1 MADGG
6 VGLTAE
12 QRALA
17 RVVCQQWVGHGLT
30 LQPADRTTAEAGVR
44 LVYRAA
50 GLPPPQRVVW
60 AGSPLAGAVAA
71 LALTAGSEPGLR
83 VAPEVW
89 EQIWVRL
96 AAEAGMPAGDPVWAH
111 LAYDQVGAPVW
122 SRLRDP
128 VWDAWWAAWAQ
139 VGEPVWEEAAAHAA
153 AVDARVGAV
162 GEVIWQQV
170 SGQLAEAGVG
180 LRVQEAVRRHVGEP
194 DQAWDWEWLSEIWP
208 GLLAKVARRAWLP
221 PWELVVAAPGAGSD
235 VWDGSYPWEAELE
248 DDTDND
254 ALPRQLAE
262 ELPDLN
268 EEDAWDLDEAYWDS
282 VQRGPFEEEVR
293 SGWYTRGQHDA
304 GALALIEV
312 LDRAVGLRP
321 GQPLAGQV
329 LIGRSAGWWWPFE
342 QAVILTERP
351 CALDPARDEQ
361 GRLHHP
367 TGPLVAYRDG
377 WGVWAWHGVR
387 VPRQLIE
394 RPDTITV
401 EQIRA
406 TRNLEV
412 RRVLLERYGPDR
424 YLRDADAT
432 LAHVDEYGKLWRCD
446 LPAEEPLTMVE
457 VVNATPEPDGT
468 HATYLLRVPPGVRTA
483 KEAVAW
489 TFDMATDD
497 YHPAA
502 QT

>member
-1 MADGG
+1 MADGE
-6 VGLTAE
+6 VELNAE

-50 GLPPPQRVVW
+50 GLPPPRRVVW
-60 AGSPLAGAVAA
+60 VGSPLAGMVAA
-71 LALTAGSEPGLR
+71 LALTAGSDPGLR

-89 EQIWVRL
+89 EQIWARL
-96 AAEAGMPAGDPVWAH
+96 AVEVGMLAGDPVWARLGH
-111 LAYDQVGAPVW
+111 DQVGAPVW

-128 VWDAWWAAWAQ
+128 VWEAWWAAWAQ
-139 VGEPVWEEAAAHAA
+139 VGEPVWEETAAQAA

-162 GEVIWQQV
+162 GEAIWQQV
-170 SGQLAEAGVG
+170 SGQLAEARVG
-180 LRVQEAVRRHVGEP
+180 WQVGDEVRHHVQEA
-194 DQAWDWEWLSEIWP
+194 DKDWEWKWDHAIWP
-208 GLLAKVARRAWLP
+208 RVLAKVARRAWLP
-221 PWELVVAAPGAGSD
+221 PWELVVVPPRAGSAGD
-235 VWDGSYPWEAELE
+235 GWWPEEVEGDPDASSGQVGDEPGDLSEADECWDPDEISSYS
-248 DDTDND
+248 DNRD
-254 ALPRQLAE
+254 QFF
-262 ELPDLN
+262 D
-268 EEDAWDLDEAYWDS
+268 
-282 VQRGPFEEEVR
+282 EEVR

-304 GALALIEV
+304 GALALIDV

-321 GQPLAGQV
+321 AQPLVGQL

-342 QAVILTERP
+342 QVAILTERP
-351 CALDPARDEQ
+351 CVLDLARDEQ

-367 TGPLVAYRDG
+367 TGPVVGYPDG
-377 WGVWAWHGVR
+377 WAVWAWHGVR

-406 TRNLEV
+406 TRNVEV
-412 RRVLLERYGPDR
+412 RWVLLERYGLDR
-424 YLRDADAT
+424 YLRDADAS
-432 LAHVDEYGKLWRCD
+432 LVHVDEYGRLWRCE
-446 LPAEEPLTMVE
+446 LPGDEPLVMVE

-468 HATYLLRVPPGVRTA
+468 SATYLLRVPPIVLTA
-483 KEAVAW
+483 KQAVAW
-489 TFDMATDD
+489 TFDMAEDE
-497 YHPAA
+497 YRPAA